1 MNQTRDRTDTIL
13 EEMGTSASERRI
25 ATLALGMVQAMRHHR
40 MSVDEAWDELFNV
53 KVYAGLRDRH
63 CDRRLLK
70 MFSWALELP
79 NVEPL
84 GEEALAESYEAIE
97 ALAESV
103 LKATARHTRPLP
115 RPRRTTKPAVKRLR
129 LVGQERERFRAAP

>member
-1 MNQTRDRTDTIL
+1 MNQTKDRTGIIPGEL
-13 EEMGTSASERRI
+13 ATSASERRI

-40 MSVDEAWDELFNV
+40 MTIDEAWDELFNV
-53 KVYAGLRDRH
+53 KVYAKLRNRH

-84 GEEALAESYEAIE
+84 GEEALAESYDAIE

-103 LKATARHTRPLP
+103 LKATAGSRRPSLRLP
-115 RPRRTTKPAVKRLR
+115 RTAKTIVKRLR
-129 LVGQERERFRAAP
+129 LIGQGRRKLRATP